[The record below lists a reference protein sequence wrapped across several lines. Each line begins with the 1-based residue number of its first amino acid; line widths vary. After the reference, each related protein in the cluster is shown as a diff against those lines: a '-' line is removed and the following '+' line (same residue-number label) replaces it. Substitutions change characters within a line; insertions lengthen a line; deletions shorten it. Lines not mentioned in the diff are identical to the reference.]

1 MSRRSR
7 PLRESQ
13 MLLVS
18 AMQEALASPS
28 GFKVRASSASQL
40 KNLFYSTRR
49 TFPEFSSL
57 RLLATADP
65 LTFII
70 FKEPSDAREIRN
82 TAEEADDTA

>member
-18 AMQEALASPS
+18 AMQEAMESPS
-28 GFKVRASSASQL
+28 GFKVKASSASQL

-65 LTFII
+65 FVYII
-70 FKEPSDAREIRN
+70 FKETSNAEEIRN
-82 TAEEADDTA
+82 PVEEADNQD

>member
-18 AMQEALASPS
+18 AMQEALESPS

-70 FKEPSDAREIRN
+70 FKEPSNAQEIRN
-82 TAEEADDTA
+82 SVEEADNSD

>member
-18 AMQEALASPS
+18 AMQEALESPS
-28 GFKVRASSASQL
+28 GFKVKASSATQL

-49 TFPEFSSL
+49 TFPEFASL

-65 LTFII
+65 LVYII
-70 FKEPSDAREIRN
+70 FKETSNAEEIRN
-82 TAEEADDTA
+82 PVEEADDTP

>member
-18 AMQEALASPS
+18 AMQEALESPS
-28 GFKVRASSASQL
+28 GFKVKASSASQL

-49 TFPEFSSL
+49 TFPEFASL

-65 LTFII
+65 SIYII
-70 FKEPSDAREIRN
+70 FKETSNAEKIRN
-82 TAEEADDTA
+82 PVEEADDTP

>member
-18 AMQEALASPS
+18 AMQEALESPS
-28 GFKVRASSASQL
+28 GFKVKASSASQL

-49 TFPEFSSL
+49 TFSEFSSL

-65 LTFII
+65 LIYII
-70 FKEPSDAREIRN
+70 FKETSNAEEIRN
-82 TAEEADDTA
+82 SVEEANDTP